1 MSAYWIDQFLL
12 ATAALTAALIA
23 WKTLELAR
31 ARLPQP
37 LTRTGLDESL
47 EKFERGLSLL
57 ASIAA
62 AAPFVGLAA
71 TVLHIIEAL
80 GRLGLGA
87 DIGAIATPIAQAL
100 QSTLLGLAAAVPA
113 VVAYNLFQRRLQ
125 LLTNR
130 GQRTLQSMENPL

>member
-23 WKTLELAR
+23 WKTLELVR

-100 QSTLLGLAAAVPA
+100 HSTLLGLAAAVPA

-130 GQRTLQSMENPL
+130 GQRTLQSMENVL